1 MNFRNDHGTGMVP
14 VGSRTSRRANF
25 AEHEHEQEKEEY

>member
-14 VGSRTSRRANF
+14 VGQPDISPGEFCRA
-25 AEHEHEQEKEEY
+25 